1 VALRAAAHNV
11 VWVRTEAPGIVDPEG
26 LALSAAESRVLL
38 TFDKDF
44 GELAW
49 NARLPPG
56 CGIVLF
62 RLAAMGATEVCN
74 GIATIL
80 NGRDDW
86 VGHFSVVEPSR
97 IPCIRSDRSKSVQR
111 LDTSGSELIKC
122 YACLFAR
129 KPVNKL
135 LWAQPEWCVCS
146 VPRAPGETS
155 LGFAPHPNVP
165 DWLPHNRVTY
175 RCVAK
180 FPRGEA

>member
-1 VALRAAAHNV
+1 MRFLADENIPGDTVAALRAAGHDV
-11 VWVRTEAPGIVDPEG
+11 VWVRTEAPGIVDQEV

-49 NARLPPG
+49 NARLAPS

-86 VGHFSVVEPSR
+86 VGHFSVVEASR
-97 IPCIRSDRSKSVQR
+97 IRMRPLPLSQKIAQLVIATHSPMLLTFPNATIWSLDAEEIR
-111 LDTSGSELIKC
+111 T
-122 YACLFAR
+122 
-129 KPVNKL
+129 
-135 LWAQPEWCVCS
+135 
-146 VPRAPGETS
+146 
-155 LGFAPHPNVP
+155 
-165 DWLPHNRVTY
+165 VTY
-175 RCVAK
+175 QETDHFQITRDFLNA
-180 FPRGEA
+180 PERYYRHLLEDGD

>member
-1 VALRAAAHNV
+1 MRFLADENIPGDAVAALRAAGHDV
-11 VWVRTEAPGIVDPEG
+11 VWVRTEAPGIIDQEV

-49 NARLPPG
+49 NARLRPS

-86 VGHFSVVEPSR
+86 VGHFSAQPLPGHTSARMQARGDCDQGCPESAN
-97 IPCIRSDRSKSVQR
+97 SDPA
-111 LDTSGSELIKC
+111 SELPSE
-122 YACLFAR
+122 AR
-129 KPVNKL
+129 
-135 LWAQPEWCVCS
+135 A
-146 VPRAPGETS
+146 R
-155 LGFAPHPNVP
+155 
-165 DWLPHNRVTY
+165 
-175 RCVAK
+175 
-180 FPRGEA
+180 